1 MKNLK
6 EKLRKNGGF
15 TLVEMLIVV
24 AIIAILIAVSIPMV
38 GSALERS
45 RHSVDQA
52 NNRDAAAL
60 GAIKYLTDEDVAKNG
75 TNVTYTYYV
84 NSAHQ
89 GTLAKDRP
97 EGYEEVKPACNCGT
111 FKDSLQVKIDK
122 DGNVYT
128 NWSFDTN
135 NETIKNPQYDNAG
148 VVDDS
153 SNPDEGT

>member
-45 RHSVDQA
+45 RHAVDQA

-60 GAIKYLTDEDVAKNG
+60 GAIQYLTDEDVAKEGG
-75 TNVTYTYYV
+75 TYVYYV
-84 NSAHQ
+84 NAAHQ
-89 GTLAKDRP
+89 GTLVKYGEKAP
-97 EGYEEVKPACNCGT
+97 EGYNPVYPSCKCGVSET
-111 FKDSLQVKIDK
+111 LALQAIVDK
-122 DGNVYT
+122 NGNVST
-128 NWSFDTN
+128 NWKF
-135 NETIKNPQYDNAG
+135 NETTGATEENK
-148 VVDDS
+148 
-153 SNPDEGT
+153 